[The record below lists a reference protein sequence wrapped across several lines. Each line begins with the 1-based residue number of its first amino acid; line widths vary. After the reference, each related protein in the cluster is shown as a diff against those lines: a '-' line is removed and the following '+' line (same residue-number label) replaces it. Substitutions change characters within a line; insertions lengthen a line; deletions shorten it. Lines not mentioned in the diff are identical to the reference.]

1 MKKLL
6 IPTLLATALLTQA
19 ACGNMA
25 GGVAQELVSSYLVDR
40 TIYGRNVV
48 MGTSWPNHDKDIRET
63 QSTEVPGDLL
73 NYVKDGGYL
82 RVDTDTG
89 SIVRFTPEEFQA
101 LRTKNGI
108 IDPATSNY
116 KDNLILMSLNLKKEH
131 NYKEVIRIAKRDKS
145 IIVLKGLLNDSISET
160 VTEAKRFTDE
170 GITVLIAPQLV
181 KLFRGYAVPTFVQAN
196 VLPDG
201 KYGCDKNPE
210 VKCKTYFGT
219 VGLNHKPL
227 FSFGA
232 KPQE

>member
-25 GGVAQELVSSYLVDR
+25 GSVAQELVSSYLVDR

-48 MGTSWPNHDKDIRET
+48 MGTSWPNRDKDIT

-101 LRTKNGI
+101 LRTKMELLIRQPVI
-108 IDPATSNY
+108 I
-116 KDNLILMSLNLKKEH
+116 
-131 NYKEVIRIAKRDKS
+131 
-145 IIVLKGLLNDSISET
+145 
-160 VTEAKRFTDE
+160 
-170 GITVLIAPQLV
+170 
-181 KLFRGYAVPTFVQAN
+181 
-196 VLPDG
+196 
-201 KYGCDKNPE
+201 
-210 VKCKTYFGT
+210 KTI
-219 VGLNHKPL
+219 
-227 FSFGA
+227 
-232 KPQE
+232 

>member
-25 GGVAQELVSSYLVDR
+25 GSVAQELVSSYLVDR

-48 MGTSWPNHDKDIRET
+48 MGTSWPNRDKDIT

-73 NYVKDGGYL
+73 SYVKDGGYL

-145 IIVLKGLLNDSISET
+145 IIVLKGLLNDSIPET

-181 KLFRGYAVPTFVQAN
+181 ESSLEVMPFRHLFKPMF
-196 VLPDG
+196 LPDG
-201 KYGCDKNPE
+201 KYGCDQKSGS
-210 VKCKTYFGT
+210 KM
-219 VGLNHKPL
+219 
-227 FSFGA
+227 
-232 KPQE
+232 